1 MNTILPII
9 LKWIWDHLAER
20 IRTYVQS
27 SEDGQSYC
35 SKTESY
41 CSTVPLNED
50 PAKWVL
56 GKLSACSIFACRDHK
71 SKDERNATS
80 QDILCYNPFVSLVE
94 TRKIEEKED
103 VERSIH

>member
-1 MNTILPII
+1 M
-9 LKWIWDHLAER
+9 R
-20 IRTYVQS
+20 S
-27 SEDGQSYC
+27 SEDDQPYC
-35 SKTESY
+35 STTESY